1 MSRRSRAGQ
10 GETDQPGRET
20 AREPQGLRPARG
32 LAVAQIRGV
41 LAERVVIST
50 MIDPYLPLKALASY
64 SGLSV
69 RKLRDYLEDPRHPLP
84 CYPVGGKILVR
95 KSEFDTWIV
104 AYRQH
109 GRRDV
114 DAIVN
119 DVLRDL
125 QPRYTQ

>member
-1 MSRRSRAGQ
+1 VSAEHDRQAQ
-10 GETDQPGRET
+10 GNGI

-32 LAVAQIRGV
+32 LDLAQVRGV

-50 MIDPYLPLKALASY
+50 VIDPYLPLKALADY

-69 RKLRDYLEDPRHPLP
+69 RKLRDYLGDARHPLP

-95 KSEFDTWIV
+95 RSDFDTWIA

-125 QPRYTQ
+125 QPRTL